1 MVNKTHCFG
10 LHFAM
15 GPSAVASQASRSSLD
30 AATTV
35 VRLYELWAYNAARS
49 DREQPKDARI
59 SQA

>member
-1 MVNKTHCFG
+1 
-10 LHFAM
+10 M